1 VTRRRCELDVS
12 LGGIPIDQY
21 QSIESEEIRNAIA
34 NEGKVVREDVRVGM
48 ICLDRGDL
56 DRIVHPI

>member
-1 VTRRRCELDVS
+1 LNVS